1 VPSPHP
7 VLLLVRELDQG
18 GCERDLTKIAL
29 GLDRS
34 RFEPHVGCLRPEG
47 FRNRELSDAG
57 VPIVHFPVRSFAS
70 AGALRAGLQL
80 RRYLKGYGI
89 RLIHSYDVPMD
100 VFGLAWGYFWRT
112 PVLISSQLSYREL
125 YSPFYQRLLR
135 ITDRLAD
142 CVVVNCEAMRRH
154 LIDDEG
160 VAAGKLF
167 LSYNGVDTSVF
178 FPGQPAKSEPLVIG
192 TVAALRPEKRLD
204 LLVDAFAR
212 VRDLSLGMRLAIVGS
227 GSVLPALRQQATRL
241 GIAADCVF
249 QPATADVASWLR
261 GMDIFV
267 LPSESEAFSNALL
280 EAMACGCCPVG
291 SRVGGTPELIA
302 DGERGLLFESGNAAD
317 LAEKLAR
324 LIRDAGLRRKFG
336 EAAAACAR
344 DTFSIQRAV
353 QRMEELYGRLL
364 TRSSLESPRSPSNG

>member
-1 VPSPHP
+1 MPSPHP
-7 VLLLVRELDQG
+7 VLLLVRELDLG

-47 FRNRELSDAG
+47 FRHRELSDAR

-80 RRYLKGYGI
+80 RRYLKRHAI

-100 VFGLAWGYFWRT
+100 VFGIPWGWLWRT
-112 PVLISSQLSYREL
+112 PVLISSQLSYRKL
-125 YSPFYQRLLR
+125 AGPFYHRLLR
-135 ITDRLAD
+135 LTDRLAD

-167 LSYNGVDTSVF
+167 LSYNGVDTGVF
-178 FPGQPAKSEPLVIG
+178 FPGEPAKPGPLVIG

-204 LLVDAFAR
+204 LLVEAFAR
-212 VRDLSLGMRLAIVGS
+212 VRDLSPGVRLAIVGN
-227 GSVLPALRQQATRL
+227 GSTLPALQQQALGL

-302 DGERGLLFESGNAAD
+302 DGERGLLFESGDAAG
-317 LAEKLAR
+317 LAEKLAL
-324 LIRDAGLRRKFG
+324 LIRDAGLRRRFG

-364 TRSSLESPRSPSNG
+364 TPSSLESPKNPSNG

>member
-1 VPSPHP
+1 
-7 VLLLVRELDQG
+7 
-18 GCERDLTKIAL
+18 
-29 GLDRS
+29 
-34 RFEPHVGCLRPEG
+34 
-47 FRNRELSDAG
+47 
-57 VPIVHFPVRSFAS
+57 
-70 AGALRAGLQL
+70 
-80 RRYLKGYGI
+80 
-89 RLIHSYDVPMD
+89 
-100 VFGLAWGYFWRT
+100 
-112 PVLISSQLSYREL
+112 
-125 YSPFYQRLLR
+125 
-135 ITDRLAD
+135 
-142 CVVVNCEAMRRH
+142 MRRH

-167 LSYNGVDTSVF
+167 LSYNGVDTGVF
-178 FPGQPAKSEPLVIG
+178 FPAQPAKPEPLVIG

-204 LLVDAFAR
+204 LLVEAFAR
-212 VRDLSLGMRLAIVGS
+212 VRDLSPGMRLAIVGN
-227 GSVLPALRQQATRL
+227 GSTLPALQQQATRL

-249 QPATADVASWLR
+249 QPATADVANWLR

-317 LAEKLAR
+317 LAEKLAL
-324 LIRDAGLRRKFG
+324 LIRDTGLRRGFG

-364 TRSSLESPRSPSNG
+364 TRSSLESPKNPSNG

>member
-1 VPSPHP
+1 MRSSQP
-7 VLLLVRELDQG
+7 VLLLIRELGSG
-18 GCERDLTKIAL
+18 GAERDLTKIAL

-34 RFEPHVGCLRPEG
+34 RFEPHVGCLRPHG
-47 FRNRELSDAG
+47 FRLQELTAAG
-57 VPIVHFPVRSFAS
+57 IPVVHFPVRSFAS
-70 AGALRAGLQL
+70 PAMVHAGIQFRQYLREHHISLV
-80 RRYLKGYGI
+80 
-89 RLIHSYDVPMD
+89 HSYDVPMN
-100 VFGLAWGYFWRT
+100 VFGLAWGWFWRT

-135 ITDRLAD
+135 ITDGLAD

-160 VAAGKLF
+160 VAAEKIC

-178 FPGQPAKSEPLVIG
+178 FPGPPAKSGPLVIG
-192 TVAALRPEKRLD
+192 TLAVLRPEKRLD
-204 LLVDAFAR
+204 LLLEAFAG
-212 VRDLSLGMRLAIVGS
+212 VRHLEAGTRLAIVGS
-227 GSVLPALRQQATRL
+227 GGTLPALQQQATRL

-249 QPATADVASWLR
+249 QAATADAASWLR

-317 LAEKLAR
+317 LAEKLAL
-324 LIRDAGLRRKFG
+324 LIRDASLRRRFG
-336 EAAAACAR
+336 DAAAVCAR

-353 QRMEELYGRLL
+353 QRMEDLYGQLL
-364 TRSSLESPRSPSNG
+364 KRSSSERPGDP